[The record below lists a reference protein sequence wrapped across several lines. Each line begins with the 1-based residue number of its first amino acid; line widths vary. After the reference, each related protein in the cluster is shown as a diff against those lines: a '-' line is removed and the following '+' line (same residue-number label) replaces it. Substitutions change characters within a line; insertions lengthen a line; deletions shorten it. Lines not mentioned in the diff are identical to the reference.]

1 MKGLIILLQ
10 GSNFDIPPPKQK
22 AFKIQYAFFFLNNSV
37 VTMGEGDLNLG
48 CLGTPRGAN
57 RLSSLAK
64 LNLQIAHYH
73 IIPKSL
79 AFHSHSSYYI
89 NIPS

>member
-1 MKGLIILLQ
+1 
-10 GSNFDIPPPKQK
+10 
-22 AFKIQYAFFFLNNSV
+22 
-37 VTMGEGDLNLG
+37 MGGGDLNLA